1 MKNYQHPLKIAL
13 LLSCIYIAPLEAS
26 CVSEDINGRWNV
38 YFNNEDGW
46 TLCRLN
52 ISKNLIFNASCDHSN
67 GNKYFMNDISFI
79 NLNSNCVGG
88 GIINLLDF
96 DSPDLKKLRL
106 SHLTFNRDKSSFTGV
121 GSGTLGGKFTYTGVK
136 L

>member
-1 MKNYQHPLKIAL
+1 MKNYQYPLKIAL
-13 LLSCIYIAPLEAS
+13 LLSSIYISPLWAA
-26 CVSEDINGRWNV
+26 CTPEDTTGRWNV

-46 TLCRLN
+46 TLCRLS
-52 ISKNLIFNASCDHSN
+52 ISKNLVFNATCNHSN
-67 GNKYFMNDISFI
+67 GNKYFMSDLSFI
-79 NLNSNCVGG
+79 NLNSSCVGG

-96 DSPDLKKLRL
+96 DSPDIKNLRL
-106 SHLTFNRDKSSFTGV
+106 GHLTFNRDKLGFTGV